1 MRFEIRAGG
10 LILILLC
17 VLGASAIVFFLG
29 MIAGH
34 GIANQEQ
41 AAQDAAAVYPL
52 PSPPPGLATPASAM
66 SEASANP
73 AEEATAAPGTVSG
86 SSSKSSGPGSA
97 AKASA
102 IAALKAS
109 AASANPNASGRS
121 AENATEENPDIAAV
135 ATPTPAAKHKNYSV
149 QIEAVMDQ
157 QGANEMVAKLKRLG
171 YLPYLVETDIGG
183 QPWYRVRVG
192 PYATAEEAKA
202 VEIKLHQEYGGSSS
216 H

>member
-17 VLGASAIVFFLG
+17 VLGASAVVFFLG

-52 PSPPPGLATPASAM
+52 PSPPPGIATPAPAM

-73 AEEATAAPGTVSG
+73 AEEATAAAGTVSA
-86 SSSKSSGPGSA
+86 SSSKSSGSGSA
-97 AKASA
+97 AKVNA
-102 IAALKAS
+102 IAALKAP
-109 AASANPNASGRS
+109 AASANPASGRA

-135 ATPTPAAKHKNYSV
+135 ATPKPAARHRNYSV

-183 QPWYRVRVG
+183 QTWYRVRVG

>member
-17 VLGASAIVFFLG
+17 VLGASAVVFFLG

-41 AAQDAAAVYPL
+41 AAQEAAAVYPL
-52 PSPPPGLATPASAM
+52 PSPPPAIATPAPAL

-73 AEEATAAPGTVSG
+73 AEELTPAPRKG
-86 SSSKSSGPGSA
+86 SALLSKSSGSGSA
-97 AKASA
+97 AKAGA
-102 IAALKAS
+102 IAALKAPASS
-109 AASANPNASGRS
+109 ASPNVSGTS
-121 AENATEENPDIAAV
+121 EENATVENPDIAAV
-135 ATPTPAAKHKNYSV
+135 ATPTPAARHKNYSV

-171 YLPYLVETDIGG
+171 YLPYIVETDIGG

-202 VEIKLHQEYGGSSS
+202 VETKLHQEYGGSSA